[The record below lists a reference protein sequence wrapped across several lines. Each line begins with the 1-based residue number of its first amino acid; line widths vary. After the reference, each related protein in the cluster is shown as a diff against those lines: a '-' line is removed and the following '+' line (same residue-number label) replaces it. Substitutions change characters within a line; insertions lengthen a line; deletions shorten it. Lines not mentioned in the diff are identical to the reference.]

1 MEQVTI
7 QGVELHPLKH
17 ITVPKG
23 DIFHA
28 LKSTDEGYAGFGE
41 AYFSQIESGEVK
53 GWKRHNRMTLNL
65 IVPVGKIKFV
75 VYDDRDG
82 SSTYGKF
89 QEIILSPE
97 DNYQRLTLAP
107 GLWMA
112 FQGMDD
118 KTSMLMDI
126 IPEPHDPSEADRKNL
141 NEIEYKFQAGL

>member
-1 MEQVTI
+1 MEQVNI
-7 QGVELHPLKH
+7 KGVELHPLKH

-28 LKSTDEGYAGFGE
+28 LKSTDEGYTGFGE
-41 AYFSQIESGEVK
+41 AYFSQIESGAIK
-53 GWKRHNRMTLNL
+53 GWKRHNRMTLNI

-75 VYDDRDG
+75 VYDDREDSETKG
-82 SSTYGKF
+82 MF

-112 FQGMDD
+112 FQGMSENI
-118 KTSMLMDI
+118 SMLMDI
-126 IPEPHDPSEADRKNL
+126 IPEPHDPSEADRKNIE
-141 NEIEYKFQAGL
+141 EIEYKF

>member
-1 MEQVTI
+1 MEQINI

-17 ITVPKG
+17 IIVPKG

-41 AYFSQIESGEVK
+41 AYFSQIESGAVK
-53 GWKRHNRMTLNL
+53 GWKRHNRMTLNI

-75 VYDDRDG
+75 VYDDREG
-82 SSTYGKF
+82 SVTNGKF

-97 DNYQRLTLAP
+97 NNYQRLTLAP

-112 FQGMDD
+112 FQGMSENI
-118 KTSMLMDI
+118 SMLMDI
-126 IPEPHDPSEADRKNL
+126 IPEPHDPNEADRKNIE
-141 NEIEYKFQAGL
+141 EIEYNF